1 MIKITFP
8 DSAVKE
14 FESGTTTLAILGL
27 QHLMLLKV
35 LATV

>member
-14 FESGTTTLAILGL
+14 FESGTTTLAIAEERN
-27 QHLMLLKV
+27 LLEGERN
-35 LATV
+35 T